1 MHPQRMA
8 MERQAK
14 KFMDI
19 YNDQCTGKKL
29 FNFLKTQR
37 KYYTDFKKKAAA
49 SGAAVEDQTKLTAL
63 QKKCLEV
70 FNSEENLKPT
80 IARNR
85 KTLIYKSAT
94 VSIE

>member
-1 MHPQRMA
+1 

-14 KFMDI
+14 KYMDI
-19 YNDQCTGKKL
+19 FNSQCTGRKL

-37 KYYTDFKKKAAA
+37 KFYTDFKKKASA
-49 SGAAVEDQTKLTAL
+49 SGAAVEDKSKLTEL

-70 FNSEENLKPT
+70 FQSEEYLKPT